1 MVNTKKKKVNQFDS
15 NTELN
20 LPENKVD
27 CINKSKIDSP
37 FFPLESPFSKNQK
50 LWISGFLE
58 GLKQNSEIKEVKDS
72 NQQKTLISFL
82 FGTQTGNAEN
92 LAQDTA
98 RLAAKNSFETEFL
111 SLDDVTMEKLQGM
124 KNAVF
129 IVSTYG
135 EGEMPDNAQL
145 FWDSLAS
152 EAAPKLNNMKFGVLA
167 LGDTSYEQFCNAGKL
182 LDFRLEQL
190 GATRLI
196 DRVDCDVDFEIP
208 SKKWVRSLLPLFNND
223 NEELVID
230 EPISDDDTVTWN
242 KINPY
247 LAEVSENKLLSG
259 KNSNKEI
266 RHYEIELADSGIEY
280 KVGDT
285 LNVVPQNCPKLV
297 NLILDRIGVEK
308 NYKPVGFNNS
318 INFLLL
324 NNYEILTPH
333 QSFIKEIN
341 VILKNKQLE
350 SLLEAKNK
358 DSLGNFLWG
367 KDILDLLNL
376 NKKAEISSEK
386 FLSLLKP
393 LQPRAYSISSSPK
406 VHGSQVHLTISTVR
420 WSGPE
425 RTHEGICS
433 NYLARLSPSS
443 YKVGVF
449 LTSNNSFRLPDDDT
463 SSIIMIGPGT
473 GLAPFK
479 AFLEERKAR
488 GANGKNWLFFGDQT
502 RKDDFIYE
510 KEITYFK
517 KSGLLNRL
525 DLAFSRD
532 QKDKVYVQHKMM
544 DASTEIFKWLEQGA
558 YIYVCGDAKYMAK
571 DVDNTL
577 YQIVKKEGSFND
589 DQTKGY
595 LDNFKRDK
603 RYLRDVY

>member
-285 LNVVPQNCPKLV
+285 LNVVPHNCPRLV

-308 NYKPVGFNNS
+308 KYKPVGFNNS

-324 NNYEILTPH
+324 NKYEILTPH
-333 QSFIKEIN
+333 PSFIEEIN
-341 VILKNKQLE
+341 IILKNKQLE
-350 SLLEAKNK
+350 SLLKSKDK

-376 NKKAEISSEK
+376 NKKAEISPEK

-406 VHGSQVHLTISTVR
+406 AHGSQVHLTISSVR

-425 RTHEGICS
+425 RTYEGICS

-449 LTSNNSFRLPDDDT
+449 LTSNNSFRVPDDDT

-510 KEITYFK
+510 KEITDFK